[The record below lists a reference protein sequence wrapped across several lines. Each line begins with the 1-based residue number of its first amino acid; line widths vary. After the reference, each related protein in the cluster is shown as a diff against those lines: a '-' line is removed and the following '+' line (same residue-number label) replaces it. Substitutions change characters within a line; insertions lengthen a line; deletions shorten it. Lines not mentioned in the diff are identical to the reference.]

1 MTIVHNPL
9 MSMEGEQAV
18 LAAMMLGPVE
28 AQQITSLLTLDDFCD
43 PTNKRVAQAGWGL
56 IRQGL
61 PVDPLTLVDHLK
73 QEDIEIHVGIETY
86 LRELI
91 ETLPVLG
98 NWRAYVDIVLEK
110 SALRKIVDACQEG
123 LVSVRHG
130 HKSSDITQKLV
141 RTLSESLANP
151 NDDLQGIEEVY
162 KATMVDL
169 QKRASDPD
177 YLGGLSTGLRAL
189 DNRLNALAPGKLVAI
204 AGRPAMGKSVLAQ
217 GISDY
222 CAFRQNAVVMHY
234 SMEMPADE
242 ICQRQLSSQCGIDNK
257 RLRSANLFQREWD
270 QLVDFGA
277 CAKNAQL
284 FLSDVTNL
292 RVEDVE
298 RQAVQLEQKLGRVDL
313 IAVDYLQ
320 LMDWPG
326 DDEVAGLGY
335 LSREFKKLAGKLKCP
350 IIIVCQLNRSCE
362 SRPDKRPLMSD
373 LRGSG
378 AIEQDCDVVLMC
390 YRDEYYRKN
399 TKSKGIAEVI
409 TRKFRQGDCGTDY
422 LKFEGQH
429 YRFIDLDDGYRPPSP
444 QEDANTFSYQKATS
458 GKRYRSNGS

>member
-28 AQQITSLLTLDDFCD
+28 AQQITSLLTTDDFCD
-43 PTNKRVAQAGWGL
+43 PTNQRIAQTGWNL
-56 IRQGL
+56 IKQGL

-73 QEDIEIHVGIETY
+73 QEGVEIRVGIETY

-110 SALRKIVDACQEG
+110 SALRKIVDACQES
-123 LVSVRHG
+123 LVNVRHG
-130 HKSSDITQKLV
+130 RKSSDITHSLM
-141 RTLSESLANP
+141 RTLTESLAKP
-151 NDDLQGIEEVY
+151 NDDLQCIDGVY
-162 KATMVDL
+162 KATMAEL
-169 QKRASDPD
+169 QKRADNPER
-177 YLGGLSTGLRAL
+177 LGGLSTGLGIL
-189 DNRLNALAPGKLVAI
+189 DRRLNGLAPGKLVAI

-222 CAFRQNAVVMHY
+222 CAYQQNAVVMHY

-242 ICQRQLSSQCGIDNK
+242 ICQRQLSSLSGIDNK
-257 RLRSANLFQREWD
+257 RLRSANLSQEEWGR
-270 QLVDFGA
+270 LVDIGVY
-277 CAKNAQL
+277 AKTAKL

-298 RQAVQLEQKLGRVDL
+298 RQAIRLEQEQGRVDL

-326 DDEVAGLGY
+326 DDEVAGLGH
-335 LSREFKKLAGKLKCP
+335 LSREFKKLAGRLKCP

-378 AIEQDCDVVLMC
+378 AIEQDCDIVLMC
-390 YRDEYYRKN
+390 YRDEYYHKN

-444 QEDANTFSYQKATS
+444 QEDAKTFSYQKATS
-458 GKRYRSNGS
+458 GKRYRSYGS